1 MKVKPNIEVFIDYYF
16 KEHSNKVYNL
26 FDNKKKFIEFFK
38 EQLDVKGNIDNIKI
52 YSASNEI
59 FDTEKYFNKNDTP
72 VDSESNNIKD

>member
-1 MKVKPNIEVFIDYYF
+1 MKVKPNSEDFIDFYF

-26 FDNKKKFIEFFK
+26 FDNKKKFIDLFK
-38 EQLDVKGNIDNIKI
+38 EQLDVKGNIENIKI

-72 VDSESNNIKD
+72 VDED

>member
-1 MKVKPNIEVFIDYYF
+1 MKVKPNIEDFIDFYF

-26 FDNKKKFIEFFK
+26 FDNKKFIDLFK
-38 EQLDVKGNIDNIKI
+38 EQLDVKGNIVNIKI

-59 FDTEKYFNKNDTP
+59 FDCEKCFNKNNTP